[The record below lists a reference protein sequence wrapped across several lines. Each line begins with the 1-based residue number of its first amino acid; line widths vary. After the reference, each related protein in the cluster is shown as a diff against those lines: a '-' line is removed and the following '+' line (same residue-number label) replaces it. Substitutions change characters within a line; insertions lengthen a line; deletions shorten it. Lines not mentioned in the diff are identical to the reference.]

1 MGRVIGFEPTTS
13 RITIWRSNQLSYTRH
28 RADQLSLAPRRVK
41 EANGTMGPLDN
52 ALLTPTEMAAVDR
65 ASVAAGVP
73 ENVLME
79 HAGKA
84 VADEICRR
92 WIKPRVVAVLCG
104 PGNNGGDG
112 FVAARHLAAAGWSVR
127 LGLLGDRARLK
138 GAAAH
143 HASLWQGKVQPTSP
157 ALLDGAELVVV
168 ALFGAGLVRPIE
180 GAAAK
185 IIEAVNTSH
194 LPVVAVDIPSG
205 IDGATGA
212 VLGTAA
218 RAILTVTFFRK
229 KPGHLLMPG
238 RALCGDVVVADI
250 GMPPGVLTEATTFE
264 NDPLLW
270 LDVFPWPKL
279 EGHKYTRGHVLIAG
293 GAKMTGAARLGAR
306 AAARVGAGLVTLAAP
321 RTAWPV
327 YAASLQ
333 GTIVVPDAFASLL
346 RDRRRNAMLIGP
358 GAGINDT
365 TRRNTLAALATGRAV
380 VLDADALTV
389 FAGKTKTLFA
399 AIEGPTVLTPH
410 EGEFSCLF
418 KFAGDKLARARAA
431 AKQSGATVL
440 LKGPDTVV
448 ASPDGRAAINANAP
462 PDLATAGSG
471 DVLSGMV
478 AGLLAQGMDA
488 FRAANAAAWLH
499 GEAAREF
506 GPGLVAEDIIE
517 CLPRVLQRLKSA
529 AHPSS

>member
-1 MGRVIGFEPTTS
+1 MS
-13 RITIWRSNQLSYTRH
+13 
-28 RADQLSLAPRRVK
+28 A
-41 EANGTMGPLDN
+41 LDN
-52 ALLTPTEMAAVDR
+52 ALLTPAEMAAVDR

-73 ENVLME
+73 EIVLME

-84 VADEICRR
+84 VADEIRRR
-92 WIKPRVVAVLCG
+92 WPHPRAVAVLCG

-112 FVAARHLAAAGWSVR
+112 FVAARHLAAAGWPVR
-127 LGLLGDRARLK
+127 LGLLGERGKLK

-143 HASLWQGKVQPTSP
+143 HAGLWQGKTEPATP
-157 ALLDGAELVVV
+157 ALLVGAELVIV
-168 ALFGAGLVRPIE
+168 ALFGAGLARPIE
-180 GAAAK
+180 GEAAR
-185 IIEAVNTSH
+185 IIDAMNASG

-205 IDGATGA
+205 VDGATGA
-212 VLGTAA
+212 VLGAA
-218 RAILTVTFFRK
+218 PRAMLTVTFFRK

-238 RALCGDVVVADI
+238 RAQCGDIVVADI
-250 GMPPGVLTEATTFE
+250 GMPPGVLTEAATFE
-264 NDPLLW
+264 NGPALW
-270 LDVFPWPKL
+270 LDAFPWPKL
-279 EGHKYTRGHVLIAG
+279 EGHKYARGHVLIAG
-293 GAKMTGAARLGAR
+293 GARMTGAARLSAR

-321 RTAWPV
+321 RAAWPV

-346 RDRRRNAMLIGP
+346 KDERRNAMLIGP
-358 GAGINDT
+358 GAGINDA
-365 TRRNTLAALATGRAV
+365 TRRNALAALKTKRAV

-389 FAGKTKTLFA
+389 FAGKTKALFA
-399 AIEGPTVLTPH
+399 AIKGATVLTPH
-410 EGEFSCLF
+410 EGEFARQF
-418 KFAGDKLARARAA
+418 KLTGDKLARARAA
-431 AKQSGATVL
+431 AKQSGATIL

-478 AGLLAQGMDA
+478 AGLLAQGLDA
-488 FRAANAAAWLH
+488 FRAANAAVWLH

-517 CLPRVLQRLKSA
+517 CLPGALRRLKSA
-529 AHPSS
+529 ARPSS